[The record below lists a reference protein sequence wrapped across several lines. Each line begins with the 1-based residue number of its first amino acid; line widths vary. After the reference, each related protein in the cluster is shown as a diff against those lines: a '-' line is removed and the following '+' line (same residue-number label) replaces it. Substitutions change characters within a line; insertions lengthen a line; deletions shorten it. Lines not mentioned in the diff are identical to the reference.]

1 MSISNRQLEVCKMN
15 ISIAEAHNR
24 LSHWLKQVKAS
35 PVVITRRGK
44 AVGVII
50 DPQEYERLRQVGAYL
65 QMISLSKSLG
75 ESGVTAAELSLA
87 ARQELEERA

>member
-1 MSISNRQLEVCKMN
+1 
-15 ISIAEAHNR
+15 
-24 LSHWLKQVKAS
+24 
-35 PVVITRRGK
+35 
-44 AVGVII
+44 VGVII